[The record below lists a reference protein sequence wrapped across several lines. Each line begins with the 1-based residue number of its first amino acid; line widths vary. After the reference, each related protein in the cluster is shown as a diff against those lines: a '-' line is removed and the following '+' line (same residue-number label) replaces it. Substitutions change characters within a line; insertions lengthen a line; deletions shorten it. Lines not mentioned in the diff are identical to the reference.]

1 MKNIAIVLLAGDSTR
16 FQCDTPKQL
25 YLLNDK
31 PLCYYSLKPFYDSK
45 IIDEVVIV
53 TKKEYFPIMI
63 SNCSMS
69 KETHLVEGGRT
80 RFDSVDNA
88 LEIIKDFAEPEDN
101 IFIHDGA
108 RLNLKEEHIKSLK
121 DALVMNNA
129 ATLAIPMEDTIGEL
143 KNNDFVAFPNRHRFM
158 RIQTPQ
164 AFKFKTILKAH
175 ELGLNEATDDAQLV
189 LKLGESIKY
198 VMGSKYLNKI
208 TTIEDIDWLKF
219 YLGSKNE

>member
-16 FQCDTPKQL
+16 FQSDTPKQL
-25 YLLNDK
+25 YLIDNK
-31 PLCYYSLKPFYDSK
+31 PLCYYALKPFYESK

-53 TKKEYFPIMI
+53 TKHEYYPIMAT
-63 SNCSMS
+63 CMGD

-88 LEIIKDFAEPEDN
+88 LEILRDIAEPDDN

-108 RLNLKEEHIKSLK
+108 RLNLNDELLQSLK
-121 DALVMNNA
+121 DALMFFNA
-129 ATLAIPMEDTIGEL
+129 ATLALPMEDTIGKLE
-143 KNNDFVAFPNRHRFM
+143 NDKFVNFPDRHKYM

-164 AFKFKTILKAH
+164 AFKFKTILRAH
-175 ELGLNEATDDAQLV
+175 EFKTEGATDDAQLV
-189 LKLGESIKY
+189 LKLGEPIKY
-198 VMGSKYLNKI
+198 VMGSKALNKI

-219 YLGSKNE
+219 YLGIKK